1 MINSAIQEGMYVRVI
16 GASGQTLFT
25 RKGELLGFTGISVT
39 LRRGDTIYICKPDG
53 STQSTNR
60 YKGGRT
66 AYDDLVDADESK
78 PRRTWTKGTF
88 ILYLLF
94 GWLIK
99 IAAGYRLYKLLAS
112 SYLTVEE
119 VPGELT
125 SRIWKDVGIW
135 LMSIV
140 FWIICI
146 GGGYYLYHQCKTL
159 IEENARPALQTD
171 NHKPNQS

>member
-1 MINSAIQEGMYVRVI
+1 MYVRVI

-25 RKGELLGFTGISVT
+25 RKGELLGFTGLSVT

-53 STQSTNR
+53 STQSTKR
-60 YKGGRT
+60 YKGERT

-99 IAAGYRLYKLLAS
+99 MAAGYRLYKLLAS

-135 LMSIV
+135 LMSVV

-146 GGGYYLYHQCKTL
+146 GGGYYLRHQFKTWMG
-159 IEENARPALQTD
+159 EDQTPAIKNSAQLSF
-171 NHKPNQS
+171 PNN

>member
-1 MINSAIQEGMYVRVI
+1 MINSAIQEGINVRVI
-16 GASGQTLFT
+16 GSAGQTLFT
-25 RKGELLGFTGISVT
+25 RRGELLGFTSMSVT
-39 LRRGDTIYICKPDG
+39 LRRGDTVYICKPDG
-53 STQSTNR
+53 STQSTRR
-60 YKGGRT
+60 YQGGRT
-66 AYDDLVDADESK
+66 AYDDLIDSDENT
-78 PRRTWTKGTF
+78 PRKTWTKSTF

-125 SRIWKDVGIW
+125 SKIWKDVGIW
-135 LMSIV
+135 LMSIA
-140 FWIICI
+140 FWIIFL

-159 IEENARPALQTD
+159 IEENTCLALKTD